1 MRKQNAKYLQNYEHE
16 LLTALFA
23 DYSRPVTHRTL
34 IDLDSIYT
42 EETGKNLHTNYSC
55 SSCILRLLRE
65 LANVYFSEYPERLPE
80 RYGTKFE
87 KYKIKTK

>member
-1 MRKQNAKYLQNYEHE
+1 MKKQNAKYLQSVEHE
-16 LLTALFA
+16 MLTSLFA
-23 DYSRPVTHRTL
+23 DYSRPVTHKVL

-65 LANVYFSEYPERLPE
+65 LAKVYFSEYPERLPE

>member
-1 MRKQNAKYLQNYEHE
+1 MKKQNAKYLQGVEHE
-16 LLTALFA
+16 MITALFA
-23 DYSRPVTHRTL
+23 DYSRPVTHKVL

-42 EETGKNLHTNYSC
+42 EETGRSLHTNYSC

-65 LANVYFSEYPERLPE
+65 LAKVYFNEYPDRLPE
-80 RYGTKFE
+80 DKKAKFE

>member
-1 MRKQNAKYLQNYEHE
+1 MKKQNAKYLQSYEHE
-16 LLTALFA
+16 MLTSLFA
-23 DYSRPVTHRTL
+23 DYSRPITHRAL

-65 LANVYFSEYPERLPE
+65 LAKVYFSEYPDRLPE
-80 RYGTKFE
+80 DKKSKFE

>member
-1 MRKQNAKYLQNYEHE
+1 MRKQNAKYLQGVEHE
-16 LLTALFA
+16 MITALFA
-23 DYSRPVTHRTL
+23 DYSRPITHKVL

-42 EETGKNLHTNYSC
+42 EETGKKLNTNYSC

-65 LANVYFSEYPERLPE
+65 LAKVYFSEYSDRLPE
-80 RYGTKFE
+80 RYVTKFE